1 MTMMKMLVNASI
13 ATKSLVSS
21 SISALAVVAVVGMFW
36 WSYAVVG
43 KAIELKNAG
52 VALMSSARDTR
63 IEFSRAHGLLYRA
76 INLKSQSVEVK
87 IVGASKNEAL
97 QAMGQAKKIMAGAA
111 GGGLPIEPR
120 LIEETRQALDNYIK
134 AAQLPADSVEEDAF
148 NATMFMNDA
157 EQKFGLAEK
166 AISRFVDAAV
176 AANDAVTKE
185 ATATTSNIMLVIGV
199 AAIAVIAASL
209 GIGVFFSRLI
219 SVPIRN
225 MTAAMRR
232 LAVGDLDSALPAAD
246 RADEVGEMAKA
257 LLVFRD
263 NAVEARRLAAVQDEE
278 QAAKTARSQRL
289 EGRMQSF
296 EEKIG
301 GVVANLSDAA
311 GQIAQAA
318 GTVTRAADEA
328 GDRSVAVASASE
340 EASTNV
346 QTVASAAEELAVS
359 INEIS
364 RQVQQSAEIAHQAV
378 DGANR
383 SSSII
388 ADLAQGVQEIG
399 KVVEL
404 INAIASQTNLLA
416 LNATIEAARAG
427 EAGRGFAVVASEVKS
442 LATQTAKA
450 TDEIARQIDGIQ
462 RSSGGAVAAI
472 DEIARII
479 GQIHQVSTGIA
490 SAVEQQGAATKEIA
504 RNVQQAASGTQE
516 VSSNIGGVSAA
527 VLESSSVADQ
537 VRTAAEHLSQQS
549 AILEREVDQFLADVK
564 VA

>member
-1 MTMMKMLVNASI
+1 MRLLNNASI

-21 SISALAVVAVVGMFW
+21 SISALAVVAVIGMFW
-36 WSYAVVG
+36 WSYAVVE
-43 KAIELKNAG
+43 KANGLKNAG
-52 VALMSSARDTR
+52 VVLMSSARDTR
-63 IEFSRAHGLLYRA
+63 IEFSRAHALLYRA
-76 INLKSQSVEVK
+76 INLKSQNVEVK

-97 QAMGQAKKIMAGAA
+97 QAMGQAKRTMAGAIA
-111 GGGLPIEPR
+111 GGLPIDPR
-120 LIEETRQALDNYIK
+120 LIDETRQALDNYVK

-148 NATMFMNDA
+148 NATMFMTDA

-166 AISRFVDAAV
+166 AIARFVDAAV
-176 AANDAVTKE
+176 AADDTVTKQAS
-185 ATATTSNIMLVIGV
+185 ATMSYIIMVIGV
-199 AAIAVIAASL
+199 AAIAVIVASL

-225 MTAAMRR
+225 MTAAMRK
-232 LAVGDLDSALPAAD
+232 LAVGDLESALPAAD

-263 NAVEARRLAAVQDEE
+263 NAVEARRLAAVQDEA
-278 QAAKTARSQRL
+278 QAAKAARSQRL

-301 GVVANLSDAA
+301 GVVSNLGDAA
-311 GQIAQAA
+311 GQIARAA
-318 GTVTRAADEA
+318 GTVTKAAGEA

-346 QTVASAAEELAVS
+346 QTVASAAEELAAS

-527 VLESSSVADQ
+527 VLESSSVAGQ
-537 VRTAAEHLSQQS
+537 VRSAAEHLSQQS
-549 AILEREVDQFLADVK
+549 AILEREVGQFLADVK